1 LLRSII
7 MDIKDLMGK
16 MLDGDTLKSLGA
28 LTGSSQKDVKGVLSS
43 ALPALL
49 NGAKGQADDAA
60 TAEGFVGALSD
71 HAKDDTA
78 DLSSF
83 LSNVNLEDG
92 GKIVGHLL
100 GSDAEKTTE
109 NAAKSAGVDVTKA
122 GNILS
127 GAAPLLM
134 SLLGQQTSSG
144 DNSSSNNASG
154 IAGLMGS
161 LLANVDFGSLIG
173 GIFGGD
179 SSSDD
184 GLTELTSSD
193 SKKKKKKKGE
203 GGLLSTILGF
213 FKG

>member
-1 LLRSII
+1 MLRSII